1 MKTLTATIIGLSLF
15 IGSSLFAHDKFA
27 GFYPIEDVD
36 TADYILAQEQTMTGS
51 DFMLSLDSSH
61 LKAKGGHGAFASF
74 YPVEDIDT
82 ADYILANDQLSNSG
96 SDFMLSLDSKDIKAT
111 SGHGAFSSFYPVE
124 DTDPGRY

>member
-15 IGSSLFAHDKFA
+15 IGSSLFAQDKFA

-36 TADYILAQEQTMTGS
+36 TPDYILAQEQTMTGS

-74 YPVEDIDT
+74 YPLEDDDT
-82 ADYILANDQLSNSG
+82 PSYLAEGQASG
-96 SDFMLSLDSKDIKAT
+96 SDFMLSLDSRDIKAT
-111 SGHGAFSSFYPVE
+111 GGHGAFSSFYPME
-124 DTDPGRY
+124 DDDSARY